1 MSTNWSSP
9 WFVYP
14 GSYHQRF
21 YSGALLAPHPDSDEK
36 LQRESLGYY
45 EKISRQDP
53 AAGIKPTPI
62 TEYYDD
68 RAHNAPIWYR
78 NLYPDFRFLPT
89 SSLPATARIGFRYT
103 GFTVNPN
110 DFLPW
115 LVARLRSLGVDFIQ
129 ATISSLDELRALTRA
144 RILVNASGL
153 GARELAKDGDVM
165 GVRGQTMFVKC
176 DYKQV
181 AILQGSEYTY
191 AIPRIS
197 AGGVILGGV
206 SQVSNDTTVDQRLK
220 KDILRRV
227 NRITGNAFDWVNV
240 ERDVQD
246 IVGFRPS
253 RRGGIRVE
261 KEGDVVHAYGGGSLG
276 YVYAFGM
283 ASRVRDLIS
292 GGSSGRPKL

>member
-1 MSTNWSSP
+1 M
-9 WFVYP
+9 
-14 GSYHQRF
+14 
-21 YSGALLAPHPDSDEK
+21 
-36 LQRESLGYY
+36 
-45 EKISRQDP
+45 
-53 AAGIKPTPI
+53 
-62 TEYYDD
+62 
-68 RAHNAPIWYR
+68 
-78 NLYPDFRFLPT
+78 
-89 SSLPATARIGFRYT
+89 SSLPATAKVGFRYT

-115 LVARLRSLGVDFIQ
+115 LVARLRSKGVNFIQ
-129 ATISSLDELRALTRA
+129 ATVSSLDELRALTRA

-153 GARELAKDGDVM
+153 GARELAKDDDVM

-206 SQVSNDTTVDQRLK
+206 SQVSNDTTVDQGLK

-227 NRITGNAFDWVNV
+227 NRITGNAFGWVDV

-246 IVGFRPS
+246 IVGFRPG

-261 KEGDVVHAYGGGSLG
+261 RDGDVVHAYGGGSLG

-283 ASRVRDLIS
+283 ASRVRDLIV